1 MKSKLEYM
9 IDIVKKNTK
18 YYKYLTNNEK
28 KSLSGCRK
36 TPFGFLKKVFD
47 NL

>member
-9 IDIVKKNTK
+9 IDIVKKTK

-28 KSLSGCRK
+28 SRFLVVERHLS
-36 TPFGFLKKVFD
+36 VS
-47 NL
+47 